1 MQGWND
7 LHSSS
12 TREESTK
19 SIISLTYA
27 VRNEHWGKKGNLWSL
42 KHMYFLIVCVCFK
55 YMSTKVQG
63 VRSWRSGGCEP
74 GHTLGTWTDSNKRRT
89 HSFTLGETPLY
100 SPGCP
105 ETQRCTGLC
114 LQSVCHHL
122 EYDMVLTSEPCLLS
136 LHFLK
141 HLKTNKQK
149 QFFPLTKANDLR
161 SMFLCTQSFREMR
174 GKKRESK

>member
-141 HLKTNKQK
+141 HLKKKQ
-149 QFFPLTKANDLR
+149 TKTIF
-161 SMFLCTQSFREMR
+161 SPHQSKWSAFNVFMHTIL
-174 GKKRESK
+174 

>member
-1 MQGWND
+1 M
-7 LHSSS
+7 
-12 TREESTK
+12 
-19 SIISLTYA
+19 A

-42 KHMYFLIVCVCFK
+42 KHMYFLIVCMCFK

-74 GHTLGTWTDSNKRRT
+74 GHTLGTWTDYNRRRT
-89 HSFTLGETPLY
+89 HSFILGETPLY

-122 EYDMVLTSEPCLLS
+122 EYDMVLTSEPYLLS

-141 HLKTNKQK
+141 HLKNKNKNKNNIFPSPK
-149 QFFPLTKANDLR
+149 QMICVQCFYAHNPLGKWG
-161 SMFLCTQSFREMR
+161 
-174 GKKRESK
+174 GKKRI

>member
-1 MQGWND
+1 M
-7 LHSSS
+7 
-12 TREESTK
+12 
-19 SIISLTYA
+19 A

-42 KHMYFLIVCVCFK
+42 KHMYFLIVCMCFK

-74 GHTLGTWTDSNKRRT
+74 GHTLGTWTDYNKRRT
-89 HSFTLGETPLY
+89 HSFILGETPLY

-122 EYDMVLTSEPCLLS
+122 ENDMVLTSEPCLLS

-141 HLKTNKQK
+141 HLKKKNKQKQK
-149 QFFPLTKANDLR
+149 QFFPSPKQMICVQCFYAHNPLGKWG
-161 SMFLCTQSFREMR
+161 
-174 GKKRESK
+174 GKKRI